1 MLHQEFA
8 YFSSECRFG
17 LVLDDTLNT
26 VLFPHYHFYEFIAEE
41 DLGKENPHFL
51 RLHELQSGKR
61 YCPYVTTYAGLY
73 RYNMNDLV
81 EAGPSFEG
89 TPTVHMI
96 QKVNG
101 IVTMTGEKLH
111 ERQFIDAVHDAEVE
125 TGIRTKFFIG
135 FADLATSSYH
145 FYYEFADAEMTQ
157 QKVDEFTVVV
167 DRLLKEKNMEYDAKR
182 KSFRVKDPV
191 AHILVADSYEKFKA
205 RCISEGMRDGQF
217 KLNLL
222 LQDEGRHAK
231 FKDLV
236 RP

>member
-1 MLHQEFA
+1 
-8 YFSSECRFG
+8 
-17 LVLDDTLNT
+17 
-26 VLFPHYHFYEFIAEE
+26 
-41 DLGKENPHFL
+41 
-51 RLHELQSGKR
+51 
-61 YCPYVTTYAGLY
+61 
-73 RYNMNDLV
+73 
-81 EAGPSFEG
+81 
-89 TPTVHMI
+89 MI

-157 QKVDEFTVVV
+157 QKADEFTVVV

-191 AHILVADSYEKFKA
+191 AHILVADYGSTHRFYHFA
-205 RCISEGMRDGQF
+205 CRR
-217 KLNLL
+217 L
-222 LQDEGRHAK
+222 
-231 FKDLV
+231 
-236 RP
+236 